1 VPQPQV
7 EWCAAVALQA
17 ELAVSQIVL
26 QQREADFLK
35 KEAEHNNKVGWL
47 HAQLSVQLSHKHQI
61 HGASEVGMWLLTF
74 HCLFLQTMMAQLAEQ
89 AALLLPLT
97 RVPYTDCWRTAA

>member
-47 HAQLSVQLSHKHQI
+47 HAKLSVQLSHKQQI

-74 HCLFLQTMMAQLAEQ
+74 HCLFLWANDGAAGRAGSLAV
-89 AALLLPLT
+89 ATHAGA
-97 RVPYTDCWRTAA
+97 VH